1 MLIPTGKKRKDQ
13 LEDDFTS
20 GYGSWLQLAN
30 RKAVMLDEIIE
41 YVQSLQRQVEFLLM
55 KLATINPRVEFNPIT
70 ALSTEVIQPGGSLT
84 QSLYATAFSE

>member
-1 MLIPTGKKRKDQ
+1 
-13 LEDDFTS
+13 
-20 GYGSWLQLAN
+20 
-30 RKAVMLDEIIE
+30 MLDEIIE